1 MKLFIL
7 AGFATLA
14 GAALAVAC
22 SSSSSKGSP
31 GGEGDGGGVT
41 DGGGGGDGGS
51 SSGGGGHAYAGTMTA
66 TRTVTGM
73 TTVYTISGAFVPTP
87 ETSVVDASAAATCP
101 ATGTVSGSCCYIPAP
116 PASDAG
122 TTADAGT
129 VTFDSAGVITIK
141 DGTTAVAAL
150 MPASNNGYAISS
162 ANNPSVKWNAGDTLS
177 FSGAGA
183 TVDAFT
189 GNLATVADFAGV
201 TPALSLTTATTVP
214 LASAFTLS
222 WTPGTGTNV
231 RLIVGAFEKTT
242 GEGSITCDAADTA
255 GTVTVPTALLSKF
268 ASGDTGV
275 LTLTR
280 SNVVAATDANT
291 TIDLISTTS
300 TAGTLKFQ

>member
-1 MKLFIL
+1 VKLFVL
-7 AGFATLA
+7 AGMATLS

-22 SSSSSKGSP
+22 SSSSNKGSP
-31 GGEGDGGGVT
+31 GGGGDGGGVT

-51 SSGGGGHAYAGTMTA
+51 SSGGGGHPYAGTLTA
-66 TRTVTGM
+66 TRTGG
-73 TTVYTISGAFVPTP
+73 TTEVYTISGAFVPTP
-87 ETSVVDASAAATCP
+87 DVSVPDASAAATCP
-101 ATGTVSGSCCYIPAP
+101 TTGTVSGSCCYLPAVA
-116 PASDAG
+116 ASDAG
-122 TTADAGT
+122 TVDAGT
-129 VTFDSAGVITIK
+129 VTFDSAGVISIK

-150 MPASNNGYAISS
+150 MPASNDGYAISS
-162 ANNPSVKWNAGDTLS
+162 ANNPSVKWNPGDTLA
-177 FSGAGA
+177 FSAAGA

-189 GNLATVADFAGV
+189 GNLVTVVDFAGLS
-201 TPALSLTTATTVP
+201 PALSLTTATTVP

-231 RLIVGAFEKTT
+231 RLIVGAFDKTT
-242 GEGSITCDAADTA
+242 EEGSITCDAADSA

-268 ASGDTGV
+268 ATGDTGV

-280 SNVVAATDANT
+280 SNVTTATDLNT